1 MRPHRLLA
9 ALWFG
14 SATFLMLASSAAFR
28 AAGSPTVAADVVGS
42 MLTRWH
48 YIALAAPLALFALEL
63 RHVRRVV
70 LIVLF
75 ASVLLAA
82 TQSFVDLR
90 IRAIRNAS
98 FVPISELSRE
108 DPVRRRFGAL
118 HGVSMMLLAL
128 QAIAAAFVVAA
139 RDARAEEAKPLMY
152 EVPNPT
158 DEGTYQVVRNAEGQ
172 FSIWPSERDLLDGWS
187 AVGVS
192 GSRTTCLEYILQQWE
207 KFRPQLP
214 ELPPQ

>member
-1 MRPHRLLA
+1 MPQMPRLQRLIA

-14 SATFLMLASSAAFR
+14 GAAFLMLAASAAFR

-63 RHVRRVV
+63 KRVRRVV
-70 LIVLF
+70 LLVLF

-82 TQSFVDLR
+82 TQAFVDLR

-98 FVPISELSRE
+98 FVPMSELSPD

-118 HGVSMMLLAL
+118 HGASMMLLAL
-128 QAIAAAFVVAA
+128 QALAAAFVVAS
-139 RDARAEEAKPLMY
+139 RDAREEVLP
-152 EVPNPT
+152 VPDKIEP
-158 DEGTYQVVRNAEGQ
+158 
-172 FSIWPSERDLLDGWS
+172 
-187 AVGVS
+187 
-192 GSRTTCLEYILQQWE
+192 
-207 KFRPQLP
+207 
-214 ELPPQ
+214 LPPPLPPPPPRVEDPHDPTV